1 MWCVNTNMLQIVPPP
16 LQGNRRLLEV
26 RSQPC
31 LSKILLS
38 RLFERKVACD
48 DGRASKLKTQSSF
61 QLAGLYRCTVQKDF
75 PENHYNNVQSCQE
88 VMVLSKLLLN
98 CSLNLNFL
106 SLEELSGNFQR
117 LMSRNFHTYSVSL
130 FVTLQYCTELLGQFK
145 VYIFIY
151 WTQFVCID

>member
-1 MWCVNTNMLQIVPPP
+1 MVCQYQHAQIVPPT
-16 LQGNRRLLEV
+16 LTRQ
-26 RSQPC
+26 SQTVGG
-31 LSKILLS
+31 SQS
-38 RLFERKVACD
+38 TMFEQNPTQPVKRKVACD
-48 DGRASKLKTQSSF
+48 DGEASKLKTQLSF
-61 QLAGLYRCTVQKDF
+61 QLPGLYRCTVHKDF

-106 SLEELSGNFQR
+106 SLGNFQR

-130 FVTLQYCTELLGQFK
+130 FVTLRYCT